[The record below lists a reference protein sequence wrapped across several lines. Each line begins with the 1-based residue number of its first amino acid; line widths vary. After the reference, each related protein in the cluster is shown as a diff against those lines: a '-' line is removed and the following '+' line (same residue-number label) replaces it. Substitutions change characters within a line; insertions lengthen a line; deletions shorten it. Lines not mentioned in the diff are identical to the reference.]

1 MGPVFAKNISLWG
14 ALAHEV
20 GHDITHADKGLLDEC
35 AQQVYTGIL
44 DAQELKGHTVIYNGI
59 TEPFEK
65 RAAEVWKFWISE
77 TVADVIGILNFGPA
91 SAIAYASLVIPIR
104 NGSLE
109 TKGGADDPH
118 PIDALRT
125 LLAADLTQNITSLNS
140 ETRNAW
146 SDALLRIVNDYAK
159 IKDKFALGWS
169 NQLTGFRATVEFPFD
184 LMRQTTKIVSEILA
198 NGPLKTLENHSLSE
212 INTWADNDEAISVR
226 IADELINKKEP
237 SIESQEDETIVYPTH
252 IVSGA
257 IYSLMESSDIP
268 LITSLATSAL
278 NKFYDKHGTWS
289 GHPIMGHD
297 FSLHRIIPSF
307 GKKYKI

>member
-1 MGPVFAKNISLWG
+1 
-14 ALAHEV
+14 
-20 GHDITHADKGLLDEC
+20 
-35 AQQVYTGIL
+35 
-44 DAQELKGHTVIYNGI
+44 
-59 TEPFEK
+59 
-65 RAAEVWKFWISE
+65 
-77 TVADVIGILNFGPA
+77 
-91 SAIAYASLVIPIR
+91 LVIPIR
-104 NGSLE
+104 IGTLE

-125 LLAADLTQNITSLNS
+125 FLAADLTQNITSLNN

-159 IKDKFALGWS
+159 NKDKFALGWS
-169 NQLTGFRATVEFPFD
+169 NQFTGFRATVEFPFN

-226 IADELINKKEP
+226 ISDELSNKKEP
-237 SIESQEDETIVYPTH
+237 SIESQEDETTVYPTH

-278 NKFYDKHGTWS
+278 NKFYDKHETWS

-297 FSLHRIIPSF
+297 FNLHRIIPSF
-307 GKKYKI
+307 GKKYKH